1 MRKVDFNLNAKTSAY
16 CVLIG
21 QGLEEFGDELIKAV
35 SGRKVLIAVD
45 RGAANTAL
53 TPLLSL
59 IGETASCFIH
69 YVDGGENAKSF
80 NSLLQLL
87 GALVENGFTR
97 NDLIL
102 NLGGGTI
109 GDLGGFAASIY
120 MRGIDY
126 INVPTTFL
134 SMIDSAMGGK
144 TGIDFQG
151 IKNNVGS
158 FHQPKLVLCASGILD
173 TLPEKELLSGYGE
186 ALKYYCISGSNTI
199 LESIERKRID
209 PCLIEECCSIKRDH
223 VVDDVLDVG
232 KRRILNL
239 GHTFGHAFEAASAFS
254 LAHGEAVVLGI
265 IAAMR
270 LAARLGFV
278 NDDMPLMIQKL
289 ASASG
294 FGMDYV
300 SYAKI
305 ASDLIIH
312 DKKSNSGS
320 IEMVFISEPGK
331 PFLRSVPI
339 DSLVRFLQEA

>member
-1 MRKVDFNLNAKTSAY
+1 MRKVDFNLNPKTSAY

-21 QGLEEFGDELIKAV
+21 QSLEEFGDELIKAV

-69 YVDGGENAKSF
+69 YVDGGENAKS
-80 NSLLQLL
+80 
-87 GALVENGFTR
+87 FTR

-270 LAARLGFV
+270 LAARLGFA
-278 NDDMPLMIQKL
+278 NEDMPLMIQKL

-300 SYAKI
+300 SYAKT